1 MADQEKHIEENKEHS
16 RISEDG
22 FNSAS
27 IQNPPTKIGFTSILL
42 SAAFYLS
49 IIYLVLFISYFALSG
64 NAWGLFILIFL
75 GPNLLSIVIGAIFLR
90 IGMEKGNKTLLYTS
104 FVLYILSI
112 ILAYDPDW
120 GVFRIAPIVLSI
132 LVLIG
137 TILAKEDKEVL
148 RY

>member
-1 MADQEKHIEENKEHS
+1 MVVQQNNFEENKD
-16 RISEDG
+16 RIGISEDG

-27 IQNPPTKIGFTSILL
+27 IQNYPTKIRFTSILL
-42 SAAFYLS
+42 SVAFYLS
-49 IIYLVLFISYFALSG
+49 IIYLVLFISLFALSG

-75 GPNLLSIVIGAIFLR
+75 GPNLLSIAIGAIFLR
-90 IGMEKGNKTLLYTS
+90 IGMEKGNKVLLYTS
-104 FVLYILSI
+104 FLLYMLSI

-120 GVFRIAPIVLSI
+120 GVYRIAPIVLGI

-137 TILAKEDKEVL
+137 TLLAKEDKEVL

>member
-1 MADQEKHIEENKEHS
+1 MTDQEKHFEENKEHS
-16 RISEDG
+16 SISEDG
-22 FNSAS
+22 FTSAS
-27 IQNPPTKIGFTSILL
+27 IQNHPTKIGFTSILL

-75 GPNLLSIVIGAIFLR
+75 GPNLLSIAIGAIFLR
-90 IGMEKGNKTLLYTS
+90 IGMEKGNKALLYTS
-104 FVLYILSI
+104 FLLYMLSI

-120 GVFRIAPIVLSI
+120 GVYRIAPIVLGI

-137 TILAKEDKEVL
+137 NLLVEDENS
-148 RY
+148 Y